1 MFVVWFK
8 KDGDWHWI
16 EVFLKDTADIVREA
30 LIAKGYE
37 VTNSSFDPRKYSTFN
52 QGAK

>member
-16 EVFLKDTADIVREA
+16 EVYQEDTANVVREA
-30 LIAKGYE
+30 LMAQGFK
-37 VTNSSFDPRKYSTFN
+37 VTDSSHDPRKYSVVE